1 MVLPIPFSERYALL
15 KALVEAEESPYL
27 ELVPTYKVTSFDEVV
42 AWHRYFLEN
51 GYEGTMVRWGDEDY
65 KTNGRSSNLLKCKDF
80 LDEACKVVD
89 VIPSV
94 RRPEQGVLQCELNGK
109 QFGCGARL
117 SHDERIEM
125 LKNKENYIGQTAEI
139 RFFEYSED
147 GIPRFPV
154 CVGFRLDC

>member
-1 MVLPIPFSERYALL
+1 MDNVKLAETYQINSKEELL
-15 KALVEAEESPYL
+15 EYHKQ
-27 ELVPTYKVTSFDEVV
+27 
-42 AWHRYFLEN
+42 FLEE
-51 GYEGTMVRWGDEDY
+51 GYEGTMIRLD
-65 KTNGRSSNLLKCKDF
+65 NGGYDVNKRSSNLLKYKDF

-89 VIPSV
+89 VIPSD

-109 QFGCGARL
+109 VFGCGARL

-147 GIPRFPV
+147 GVLRFPV
-154 CVGFRLDC
+154 CVGFRLDK